1 MNYRLP
7 EMFTSSLT
15 GGRRAR
21 PIPSWA
27 ALLARF
33 YEPLGL
39 SVPALDALKADE
51 VPQPYR
57 ALLVHSSDM
66 TPTLERFYGQTLRL
80 RVLTRE
86 HKDDSYK
93 REVILWLADDALPVE
108 YGVIR
113 IHLERLPTAARRLVL
128 EEKRPLGDILHT
140 EAIPHLSWP
149 QAFFRFKSDAH
160 AGAALGLRHPGFLY
174 GRRNVLL
181 DGSRRLLAD
190 VIEVLAPAA
199 KVQVGAAWRE
209 SEHHNPPLNQ
219 GKPDANHRT
228 VKRMQPDET
237 QTRTSYDHSSRS

>member
-1 MNYRLP
+1 
-7 EMFTSSLT
+7 MFTSSLT

-149 QAFFRFKSDAH
+149 RPSSVSNRMLTRGPRWACGTRVSFTGGGMCCSTAR
-160 AGAALGLRHPGFLY
+160 
-174 GRRNVLL
+174 
-181 DGSRRLLAD
+181 
-190 VIEVLAPAA
+190 
-199 KVQVGAAWRE
+199 VGCW
-209 SEHHNPPLNQ
+209 P
-219 GKPDANHRT
+219 T
-228 VKRMQPDET
+228 
-237 QTRTSYDHSSRS
+237 